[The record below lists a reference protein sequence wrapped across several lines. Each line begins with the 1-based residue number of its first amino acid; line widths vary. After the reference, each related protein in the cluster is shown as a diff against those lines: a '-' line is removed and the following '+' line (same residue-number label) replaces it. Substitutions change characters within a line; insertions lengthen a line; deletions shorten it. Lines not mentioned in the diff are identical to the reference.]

1 MTTQAEA
8 FDPRLLFDLSGK
20 VALITG
26 GNRGLGFAIAEGLA
40 GVGARIVIAAR
51 DETAAEACLATLRA
65 RGCDCTF
72 VKTAVEDAD
81 SRQAC
86 VEAAMARFGRLD
98 ILVNNAGISIRKPP
112 EALSIEEW
120 RKVIEVNLTAP
131 FALATAAYPAL
142 KTSGGG
148 KIINIG
154 SLYSTFGAPFV
165 APYAASKGGIVQLTR
180 SLATAWAKDNIQVNV
195 LLPGWHDTEL
205 TVRARADVAGLDDK
219 VLNRTPAGRWGT
231 PADIRGAAIFLASPA
246 SDFVTGA
253 SLVVDGGFSAQG

>member
-1 MTTQAEA
+1 MTTQAEGR
-8 FDPRLLFDLSGK
+8 DPRLLFDLTSK

-26 GNRGLGFAIAEGLA
+26 GNRGLGLAIAEGLA
-40 GVGARIVIAAR
+40 GFGAKIVIAAR
-51 DETAAEACLATLRA
+51 DQAAAEDSLATLRTSGA
-65 RGCDCTF
+65 DCIF
-72 VKTAVEDAD
+72 VKTEVEGAD
-81 SRQAC
+81 SRQHC
-86 VEAAMARFGRLD
+86 IEAAVDRFGRLD

-112 EALSIEEW
+112 EELSLDEW
-120 RKVIEVNLTAP
+120 HKVIEVNLTAP

-142 KTSGGG
+142 KKSGGG

-154 SLYSTFGAPFV
+154 SLYSTFGAPLV

-180 SLATAWAKDNIQVNV
+180 SLATAWAKDNIQVNA

-205 TVRARADVAGLDDK
+205 TARARTDVAGLNEK
-219 VLNRTPAGRWGT
+219 VLSRTPAGRWGT

-253 SLVVDGGFSAQG
+253 SLVVDGGFSVQG